1 MDNKLIASSSPHIR
15 TEDTTQKIMLDV
27 IVALLPA
34 LVASVFY
41 YGFYSLVLV
50 VLSVVAAVVTE
61 AATQKIMKKD
71 VTISDLSAV
80 VTGILVAYNVPPS
93 TPWWI
98 PVLGSAFA
106 IAIAKQIFGGLGFNF
121 INPAL
126 AGRAFLMASWPTHMT
141 SGFINPVTKIVSS
154 ATPDVVSSAT
164 PLAIMQGA
172 EGELPSLINMLL
184 GRIPGVLG
192 ETSSILLIVGGIYLI
207 YRGVI
212 KWIIPV
218 VYIGTVAVLALFID
232 GGTLALYHVLGGG
245 LILGAFFMATDYVT
259 CPITDKGKIIYA
271 AGAGILT
278 MLIRKLGGYP
288 EGVSYSI
295 LLMNIVTPLID
306 KYVTPKLFGGA
317 KNEK

>member
-1 MDNKLIASSSPHIR
+1 MENRLIASSSPHIR
-15 TEDTTQKIMLDV
+15 SEETTRNIMLDV
-27 IVALLPA
+27 IIALFPA

-41 YGFYSLVLV
+41 FGFNSLVLV
-50 VLSVVAAVVTE
+50 IAAVAAAVATE
-61 AATQKIMKKD
+61 YAVQRLMKKP
-71 VTISDLSAV
+71 VTVNDLSAV
-80 VTGILVAYNVPPS
+80 VTGILVAFNIPP
-93 TPWWI
+93 TAPWWI
-98 PVLGSAFA
+98 PVMGSAFA
-106 IAIAKQIFGGLGFNF
+106 IAIAKQIFGGIGFNF

-126 AGRAFLMASWPTHMT
+126 AGRAFLMSSWPTHMM
-141 SGFINPVTKIVSS
+141 SGWIDPVTD
-154 ATPDVVSSAT
+154 AVSSAT
-164 PLAIMQGA
+164 PLAIIKGTA
-172 EGELPSLINMLL
+172 EGELPSLLNMLL

-192 ETSSILLIVGGIYLI
+192 ETSSILLLAGGLYLI

-218 VYIGTVAVLALFID
+218 VYIGTVAVLALLVD
-232 GGTLALYHVLGGG
+232 GGGLMLYHLMGGG

-306 KYVTPKLFGGA
+306 KYVNPKLFGGA
-317 KNEK
+317 KSE

>member
-1 MDNKLIASSSPHIR
+1 MENRLIASSSPHIR
-15 TEDTTQKIMLDV
+15 SEETTRNIMLDV
-27 IVALLPA
+27 IIALLPA

-41 YGFYSLVLV
+41 FGFNSLVLV
-50 VLSVVAAVVTE
+50 IAAVAAAVATE
-61 AATQKIMKKD
+61 YAVQRLMKKP
-71 VTISDLSAV
+71 VTINDLSAV
-80 VTGILVAYNVPPS
+80 VTGILVAFNIPPS
-93 TPWWI
+93 APWWI
-98 PVLGSAFA
+98 PVMGSAFA
-106 IAIAKQIFGGLGFNF
+106 IAIAKQIFGGIGFNF
-121 INPAL
+121 ISPAL
-126 AGRAFLMASWPTHMT
+126 AGRAFLMSSWPTHMM
-141 SGFINPVTKIVSS
+141 SGWIDPVTD
-154 ATPDVVSSAT
+154 AVSSAT
-164 PLAIMQGA
+164 PLAIIKGTA
-172 EGELPSLINMLL
+172 EGELPSLLNMLL

-192 ETSSILLIVGGIYLI
+192 ETSSILLLAGGLYLI

-218 VYIGTVAVLALFID
+218 VYIGTVAVLALLVD
-232 GGTLALYHVLGGG
+232 GGGLMLYHLMGGG

-306 KYVTPKLFGGA
+306 KYINPKLFGGA
-317 KNEK
+317 KSE